1 MHSLS
6 LYMACVEVASA
17 PQGSGIDE
25 ESVTQDNCSWSEM
38 SQKGA
43 KEGPRLSK
51 NQRLSE
57 HFIIRCCPPFTF
69 LNSKRELVDRRYSL
83 CRSGC
88 FYERQEED
96 WVCCACQRAS
106 RRAKSPARPKPP
118 PAEPRPPARS
128 PPPAKPRSPARSPP
142 PAKPRPRAELR
153 PPPAKPR
160 PAQAKA
166 PPRGAARFR

>member
-1 MHSLS
+1 
-6 LYMACVEVASA
+6 
-17 PQGSGIDE
+17 
-25 ESVTQDNCSWSEM
+25 M

-57 HFIIRCCPPFTF
+57 HFTIRCCPPFTF

-96 WVCCACQRAS
+96 WVCCACQRTRLK
-106 RRAKSPARPKPP
+106 RRTKPAPK
-118 PAEPRPPARS
+118 
-128 PPPAKPRSPARSPP
+128 K
-142 PAKPRPRAELR
+142 K
-153 PPPAKPR
+153 
-160 PAQAKA
+160 
-166 PPRGAARFR
+166 